1 MTIGVTNTKSNITVV
16 DDKVTVKVT
25 GGFGPQGEPGPAGSG
40 GGGSGAGVSSLNG
53 LTGTVTIVSAAG
65 VTAAGGTVT
74 VGVLVSS
81 VAGRTGTVTLSSTD
95 ITNFSD
101 AVNGTSLSSGGG
113 SITDVVG
120 LLRGDIDR
128 LHDVDVTPWQPD
140 TVYLNGLTSNHP
152 WTLVEYDGIVYQLHD
167 PHTSRPTFDATERT
181 YWKQH
186 TATSRVTSVAGRT
199 GVISLTPVDIVG
211 FTATASQYGPVSSVA
226 GRTGTVTLTTADIGG
241 NLVASINGLTGT
253 PTIFPGTNVTVT
265 TAAGG
270 ITVSAASGSGV
281 SDGDKGDITVSASGA
296 TWTINAGAVIAADIA
311 SSAFATKSEAENL
324 SSATQLV
331 SPLRLRESL
340 MMWNQ
345 FIWNTSNVTNSGSSN
360 TNSSGVHSI
369 LQTTTA
375 TNGTVV
381 LGVNSPGTSGSTL
394 TSRQGLA
401 GVDWSKPQAFMVRV
415 YRGVMS
421 TNAVFRVQRG
431 IKTTQ
436 TAFGQLN
443 GRGIGF
449 EARAG
454 ALWIICHDGTTLTQ
468 FNTSI
473 STPADNS
480 NQCYEI
486 QLASDGAGNV
496 TLTYQAHGA
505 ASTATTTGGPTTST
519 TTSSVMTAEITNG
532 ADATAVNCW
541 VSPIRSTIL

>member
-1 MTIGVTNTKSNITVV
+1 MI
-16 DDKVTVKVT
+16 
-25 GGFGPQGEPGPAGSG
+25 
-40 GGGSGAGVSSLNG
+40 
-53 LTGTVTIVSAAG
+53 IVSAPIVNSGTSSAANLSLSLGSGLSIVGGALTAAAG
-65 VTAAGGTVT
+65 GYTLPAATASVLGGVKVGSGLSIDGSGVLTAAGGYTLPNATTSTLGGVIIGTGLAVASGTASVAYGTSSSTACAGNDSRLTDSRAPSGAAGGSLAGTFPNPTLSATTVT
-74 VGVLVSS
+74 AAAYGSASS
-81 VAGRTGTVTLSSTD
+81 VATFTVGADGRLTAAASTAIAIASGAVSGLAAIATSGSAADLSAGTVPTARLGSGTASSSTY
-95 ITNFSD
+95 
-101 AVNGTSLSSGGG
+101 
-113 SITDVVG
+113 
-120 LLRGDIDR
+120 LRGDQ
-128 LHDVDVTPWQPD
+128 TW
-140 TVYLNGLTSNHP
+140 
-152 WTLVEYDGIVYQLHD
+152 
-167 PHTSRPTFDATERT
+167 A
-181 YWKQH
+181 
-186 TATSRVTSVAGRT
+186 
-199 GVISLTPVDIVG
+199 
-211 FTATASQYGPVSSVA
+211 
-226 GRTGTVTLTTADIGG
+226 
-241 NLVASINGLTGT
+241 
-253 PTIFPGTNVTVT
+253 
-265 TAAGG
+265 
-270 ITVSAASGSGV
+270 TVSGGV

-296 TWTINAGAVIAADIA
+296 TWTINAGAIIAADIA
-311 SSAFATKSEAENL
+311 SSAFATKAEAENL

-340 MMWNQ
+340 MMWQQ
-345 FIWNTSNVTNSGSSN
+345 FIWNSSNVTNSGSSN
-360 TNSSGVHSI
+360 TTSSGVHSI
-369 LQTTTA
+369 IQTTTA

-394 TSRQGLA
+394 TSRQGTS

-468 FNTSI
+468 FSTSI

-496 TLTYQAHGA
+496 TLTYQANGA

-519 TTSSVMTAEITNG
+519 TTPSVMTAEITNG